1 MNTSFLDDIFTI
13 SHNGKDVVERKDSNN
28 KILWERAIPK
38 TTSKSAS
45 VSLTNTRKTGG
56 DGVTYPVFAPSK
68 VLPSVIAYGKC
79 AQSDSPAPD
88 APEDIV
94 CNNGTLKAFY
104 GNKYTAVGAQTG
116 MILQK
121 ASHAIQSNANYSV
134 SAPIF
139 LKAGEYSV
147 SYRTDTA
154 GSRPFIICEALP
166 NGNPVPVEDGEV
178 WYKGTPSAGLN
189 TDTFTVDHD
198 MNVLISLRIT
208 FADVFVGPVNAITYA
223 DGTPEVITVQGKN
236 LFSGQIAQFDN
247 QGGTGTTYTYF
258 KLPVENAS
266 YYLSLYCKKAFTGS
280 SQKFIGFTGSG
291 GTSNEGVVW
300 ATNNATTAQVG
311 DKIIITNLYSAKRV
325 NYVSMYSKSAET
337 LADLM
342 EHFDI
347 QLEYGAEATT
357 YEPYVAP
364 QTASVADLC
373 AVGNYEDTQNV
384 MTGTITRN
392 IGIKV
397 FDGTELYSSMAYGY
411 ATDELSSFTD
421 EGFVPLC
428 THFVGKNTASAAT
441 DTVRLYFTS
450 GGVPRTY
457 FFVDQTVDD
466 FSTAD
471 KFKAWIAAQYAAG
484 TPVMVVYPLATPQT
498 EQVTSTSGQISL
510 DHKGTYT
517 LSTSG
522 SVSNLQIQATYLGR

>member
-79 AQSDSPAPD
+79 TQSDGPAPD
-88 APEDIV
+88 TPKDIV

-104 GNKYTAVGAQTG
+104 GNKYTTVGAQTG
-116 MILQK
+116 VILQQ
-121 ASHAIQSNANYSV
+121 SGHTIQSNSNYSI

-139 LKAGEYSV
+139 LKAGEYKV
-147 SYRTDTA
+147 SYTTDAA

-166 NGNPVPVEDGEV
+166 NGNPVPAEDGEV
-178 WYKGTPSAGLN
+178 WYKGRPDAGVN

-208 FADVFVGPVNAITYA
+208 FTDVFVGPVSAITYA
-223 DGTPEVITVQGKN
+223 DGTPEVIMALDG
-236 LFSGQIAQFDN
+236 IEDN
-247 QGGTGTTYTYF
+247 DITDKVGLNSSDGGT
-258 KLPVENAS
+258 VNNNS
-266 YYLSLYCKKAFTGS
+266 RCYYS
-280 SQKFIGFTGSG
+280 KFIQL
-291 GTSNEGVVW
+291 NEGDTLTVW
-300 ATNNATTAQVG
+300 SLAQNIG
-311 DKIIITNLYSAKRV
+311 GYLFQYSQPIA
-325 NYVSMYSKSAET
+325 SKSTFYNSLSMSAYE
-337 LADLM
+337 
-342 EHFDI
+342 
-347 QLEYGAEATT
+347 EYNGGYIRQGVATRNCYAT
-357 YEPYVAP
+357 FQFTSDWAAAKSNWVSLTASTP
-364 QTASVADLC
+364 QTASAADLF
-373 AVGNYEDTQNV
+373 AVEDYEDTQNV
-384 MTGTITRN
+384 MTGAVTRN

-397 FDGTELYSSMAYGY
+397 FDGTESYSSMAYGY
-411 ATDELSSFTD
+411 ATDELSSFAD

-441 DTVRLYFTS
+441 DTIRLYFTS

-484 TPVMVVYPLATPQT
+484 TPVIVVYPLATPQT
-498 EQVTSTSGQISL
+498 EQATSTSGQISL